1 LIHLA
6 SLLKLCPPLRVAISG
21 GKVNNMNLAAIFWM
35 VQGKNFYKN
44 TNKLAKRINDKE
56 GKLKWVKKI
65 KL

>member
-1 LIHLA
+1 
-6 SLLKLCPPLRVAISG
+6 
-21 GKVNNMNLAAIFWM
+21 MNLAAIYWM

-44 TNKLAKRINDKE
+44 TNKLAKRIDDKE